1 MPLRPCCSE
10 ATICFSSWGPSWTC
24 HVPKTSRTRVPVRYG
39 EGLAPSSGPESH
51 PAVPRPC
58 WSWLEH
64 FWPLWVSVTQ
74 RRILWSLPLP
84 PTSSAC
90 LFSVENFS
98 PRISLI
104 REVRK
109 CRNKGNQ
116 TISLSLLLLFGL
128 LCLLS
133 FISVFSHFSD

>member
-10 ATICFSSWGPSWTC
+10 ATICFSSWEPSWTC
-24 HVPKTSRTRVPVRYG
+24 AVPKISCTRVPVGRG
-39 EGLAPSSGPESH
+39 EGLAPSSGPEGH
-51 PAVPRPC
+51 PAVPQPC

-64 FWPLWVSVTQ
+64 SWPLWVSVTQ

-84 PTSSAC
+84 PTSSTC

-104 REVRK
+104 KGVRK

-133 FISVFSHFSD
+133 FISAFSHFSD